1 MLKVYLYIIKV
12 LFFPISK
19 EEQIIKKT
27 MIRDS
32 FKLDKRINHSYRFF
46 FSNFKKIL
54 FSQIQSKVC
63 IKDNK
68 TFILDGNCSNTVNRI
83 NFLKYYNST
92 IINSDIVF
100 LPYKELIHFNSLYQK
115 LQWMVLT
122 VFFSPFL
129 GLKLLFTK
137 HKGSV
142 GLLLE
147 YPILIINLL
156 KISNNS
162 YYLYYF
168 CIYELETNL
177 VAKFLLDSKIKFS
190 KITSSTPITYHN
202 SRIISDDIILCDLYQ
217 LEEFKYHKN
226 KCIYKS
232 FKVWGPENSSQY
244 MDLYKSNL
252 DNSDYDITFYST
264 ASWVRVKNG
273 SIDFGHDMLR
283 AESTILNV
291 IKQYLIK
298 NPKIKFKIALHP
310 KERVNY
316 KETIEYYSSIFK
328 EINYYI
334 SDENERSDLNLT
346 KNGLGVTFFST
357 IALESIYCGNK
368 VCFWTQGIQFPVI
381 NSNLKNICVSNEQ
394 EFLDLIIKSISKTKK
409 EFIVENELKQYVNEE
424 CYSNL

>member
-32 FKLDKRINHSYRFF
+32 FKLDKRINHAYRFY

-54 FSQIQSKVC
+54 LSQIKSEFFR
-63 IKDNK
+63 DNK
-68 TFILDGNCSNTVNRI
+68 LIILSGDCNNQLNRV
-83 NFLKYYNST
+83 NFLQYYDST
-92 IINSDIVF
+92 INNNDLLF
-100 LPYKELIHFNSLYQK
+100 LPYFELKKFNSLQQK
-115 LQWMVLT
+115 ITWFLLT
-122 VFFSPFL
+122 IIFSPFFIFKM
-129 GLKLLFTK
+129 GFTK

-147 YPILIINLL
+147 YPIIISNLL
-156 KISNNS
+156 S
-162 YYLYYF
+162 YCKNADYLYYF

-177 VAKFLLDSKIKFS
+177 VAKFLLDSNQKFS
-190 KITSSTPITYHN
+190 KITSSTPITFYN
-202 SRIISDDIILCDLYQ
+202 SIIISDDIIFCDLYQ

-226 KCIYKS
+226 KCIYNS
-232 FKVWGPENSSQY
+232 FKVWGPENSSEY
-244 MDLYKSNL
+244 LSLYKTNNDL
-252 DNSDYDITFYST
+252 PEFDLTFYST
-264 ASWVRVKNG
+264 ASWLRVENG
-273 SIDFGHDMLR
+273 SIDFGNDMLK
-283 AESTILNV
+283 AEKSILQV
-291 IKQYLIK
+291 IKKFLK
-298 NPKIKFKIALHP
+298 NNSNIKFKIALHP
-310 KERVNY
+310 KESIKY
-316 KETIEYYSSIFK
+316 KEAIEYYSSIFK

-368 VCFWTQGIQFPVI
+368 VCFWTQGIQFPVN

-394 EFLDLIIKSISKTKK
+394 ELLDLIIKSIPKTKK